1 MGSVARFLVAEV
13 SASRLGTTFPY
24 GTLIVN
30 VIGSFVLGLIT
41 GLVVS
46 RAGLPMTVSTLV
58 GVGFCGAF
66 TTFTTF
72 AVDTLTQRSVGMAL
86 LNLMLNNAVAIGA
99 AAAGL
104 YLILRH

>member
-1 MGSVARFLVAEV
+1 MGSVARFLVVEV
-13 SASRLGTTFPY
+13 SASQLGRAFPY

-46 RAGLPMTVSTLV
+46 RVGLSMTVRMLV

-66 TTFTTF
+66 TTFSTY
-72 AVDTLTQRSVGMAL
+72 AVETLLQRPLGLAL
-86 LNLMLNNAVAIGA
+86 LNLVLHNALSIGA

-104 YLILRH
+104 YLAIRP